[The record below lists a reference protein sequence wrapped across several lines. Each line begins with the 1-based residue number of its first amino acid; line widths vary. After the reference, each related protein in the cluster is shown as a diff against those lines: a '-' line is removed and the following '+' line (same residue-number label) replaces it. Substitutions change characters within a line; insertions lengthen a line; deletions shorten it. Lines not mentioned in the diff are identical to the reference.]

1 MAHKRD
7 YKPED
12 IAFPE
17 QHIVSSE
24 LVSEMEKSY
33 IELME
38 EAQNI
43 IACGAGGS
51 TKLIDHSTGKITR
64 HFNYKFPYEYIS
76 RYEKMTAYK
85 PQLEEFLSQL

>member
-1 MAHKRD
+1 MKDGTQFLRESDPGLPEFAAAYGCSARRYHKPGDVADQER
-7 YKPED
+7 
-12 IAFPE
+12 AV
-17 QHIVSSE
+17 H
-24 LVSEMEKSY
+24 
-33 IELME
+33 
-38 EAQNI
+38 
-43 IACGAGGS
+43 CGAGGS